1 MSVTQTPNP
10 HPARG
15 ESAGWMPYLLV
26 SPSFAWFAVFF
37 VIPLLLLVVMS
48 FRGYVP
54 TKGITDTFTLA
65 HYVKFLSDGFYLGI
79 LWRTLKLALLV
90 TVISLLL
97 GYPEAYYLTL
107 VTGKRKA
114 VFLALILSPL
124 FVSAV
129 IRTFGWMIVLAPH
142 GLLNGLLESLRIVDS
157 PVKFMYSE
165 KGIVIGLV
173 HVLMPYMVLSIYSSL
188 INRNRDLERAAQSLG
203 AHPLTAFLRIT
214 LPLSLPGILAGT
226 LIVLTL
232 SVSAFVTPAM
242 LGGTRVRVIPFVTYE
257 QFMVLLNWPFGS
269 VAAVVLL
276 AITVSTVMLY
286 HRWLERGKWAEV
298 FR

>member
-1 MSVTQTPNP
+1 MSAV
-10 HPARG
+10 G
-15 ESAGWMPYLLV
+15 EPKPRRPVRDAPGWVPYLLV
-26 SPSFAWFAVFF
+26 SPVFAWFAIFF
-37 VIPLLLLVVMS
+37 LVPLILLVVMS

-65 HYVKFLSDGFYLGI
+65 HYVKFLTDAFYLGV
-79 LWRTLKLALLV
+79 LWRTVKLALLV
-90 TVISLLL
+90 TAISLLL

-107 VTGKRKA
+107 VTGRRKA

-142 GLLNGLLESLRIVDS
+142 GVLNSLLETLRVVDS

-203 AHPLTAFLRIT
+203 APPLTSFLKIT

-232 SVSAFVTPAM
+232 SASAFVTPAM
-242 LGGTRVRVIPFVTYE
+242 LGGTRVRVIPFVTFE
-257 QFMVLLNWPFGS
+257 QFLVLLNWPFGS
-269 VAAVVLL
+269 VAAVLLL
-276 AITVSTVMLY
+276 AITVSAVMLY
-286 HRWLERGKWAEV
+286 HRWLEQGKWAEV

>member
-1 MSVTQTPNP
+1 VS
-10 HPARG
+10 AIG
-15 ESAGWMPYLLV
+15 EPKPRRPRRASAGWVPYLLV
-26 SPSFAWFAVFF
+26 SPVFVWFAIFF
-37 VIPLLLLVVMS
+37 VVPLILLAVLS

-65 HYVKFLSDGFYLGI
+65 HYTKFLTDGFYLGV

-90 TVISLLL
+90 TAISLLL

-114 VFLALILSPL
+114 AFLALILSPL

-142 GLLNGLLESLRIVDS
+142 GLLNTLLERLHLIDS

-188 INRNRDLERAAQSLG
+188 VNRNRDLERAAQSLG
-203 AHPLTAFLRIT
+203 AHPVTTFLKVT

-226 LIVLTL
+226 LIVVTL

-269 VAAVVLL
+269 VAAMVLL
-276 AITVSTVMLY
+276 AIVVSAVMLY
-286 HRWLERGKWAEV
+286 HRWLEHGKWAEV